1 MCPTRPSGAELAPAQ
16 GWALRCTLGPAVC
29 TSLRWQQNDGVLGTP
44 ASEPFSSD
52 GTTAV
57 GRHADSVEMIGNDAG
72 PPVGRWSFHRST
84 PTKVLRLPT
93 RLHRLCYI
101 DSAGGAIAGATRG
114 GGVDQCGGLGRRT
127 RDRDRGPHPVAL
139 VGDDGTTAAAAS
151 ATGPGHGPGRE
162 AVGMVRHFLSCS
174 PSS

>member
-114 GGVDQCGGLGRRT
+114 GGVDQCGGPGRRT
-127 RDRDRGPHPVAL
+127 R
-139 VGDDGTTAAAAS
+139 
-151 ATGPGHGPGRE
+151 
-162 AVGMVRHFLSCS
+162 
-174 PSS
+174 